1 MARNTIY
8 KGNTI
13 DNFGR
18 NLPVPYIDKIELYD
32 VLEDDIE
39 VAEETLGFGISAEIK
54 ISRIKIH
61 MSLLVHTDEGFPV
74 DEYIDELYKDLNLN
88 IMLLTNKTYT
98 GRLMQSKRN
107 LKSVISSIFAPADA
121 SGWPEGTGTEA
132 YILAGLDEDTIYTG
146 TYNLDNQFKTYDM
159 GSLLSASDLQFA
171 AEYDEN
177 DNAILK
183 SSNIII
189 EVYVPKIA
197 DAAEMAVFV
206 GVSTAPPAEIYPF
219 TDVLMAMSYGDFSA
233 ELIKDNKVLAN
244 KNRVGFFTKNGE
256 FYPQKPML
264 AVNGNYFKTENF
276 DVKQIKDSLDN
287 LQASYSSTA
296 QSDVELK
303 TIMGNVDFIYTKYG
317 VTPEY
322 LVHLNSFRKNMKNQD
337 VSTAAGRYYE
347 SYRILVHNANSALMN
362 DNEQVFKR
370 ITYSSKLRDHRPSQW
385 LPLLGATYN
394 SSLEDNDFLYE
405 IMLQT
410 NLSKYVAARSDTG
423 ALEIDPLFTPE
434 APYNS
439 DEMYADYHE
448 AIKAKLRRF
457 SKNFTTHTTTNTG
470 TTLSGFYNSL
480 GDDWAVS
487 MGGYEGSRKLGMDNI
502 SVWLNDDKPALLQTA
517 LYGFE
522 GAYDLFLDWALAGSG
537 GDRAARRIYLGG
549 YGSATGFDNSELIE
563 HLETEYGHDWEE
575 ILEEND
581 LSRTAM
587 AAEHNHHAYESA
599 KILFG
604 YHGNPEHCTLEFGH
618 DTVAGPPDAA
628 GNYTC
633 TPLFQTY
640 LNLNVDDEEVS
651 GVDRKTVD
659 FGSSRYTPYKCF
671 NQLRPFIN
679 VIGYGSEDN
688 EDWKD
693 DHITTETETGDWS
706 SAGGAPAEWET
717 EGYDR
722 KPWHSY
728 SKFGKFLR
736 LRDHTTDSGYD
747 WTLRG
752 STWFRGQIEDMLMS
766 DPWLNPT
773 ASTTAAGSLVGALEA
788 SVGLAYTLYLNH
800 ESSFF
805 LNLLSNEEAWNNL
818 VSSESLLNAEGA
830 VRTQKLNDYANS
842 FANNIEDMLYGLM
855 DDFIYN
861 DPNNKTYR
869 LRWCPR
875 LSTTNHYDSN
885 CNNENPY
892 GGLWKYLITPR
903 EKRDPNGDPFT
914 VDHDGDGTPDADI
927 TYYTHGGCGLT
938 TAGTRTTNGQFFKL
952 NPSYSTDASAEAFVG
967 YSNAGRYVFNAGN
980 TLANIFKNVWEKV
993 WKPDVVDAVK
1003 DIVPLLAEYHGL
1015 NMSSGLHDMMA
1026 YIDIVT
1032 EKYGYFFF
1040 DMEKYIMQQSTI
1052 SQYLNPAAFEKFF
1065 GFGRDLLNMTIKLD
1079 EVVLKRWT
1087 GYTDPSTGDSFTAGY
1102 HLGIPERGPNVKLTL
1117 DKNSALLG
1125 TPTEDLSLK
1134 FEGSTGPGALSLPYP
1149 YIPQLDVTGWTDL
1162 AVGTAAAT
1170 EGEVVDMGTQGTSA
1184 MKLGKSHKQW
1194 AYLMQ
1199 RNYDFAGTDAVPNEY
1214 RMACFAYNYYI
1225 DDDAAMA
1232 GPDAYKIKVKVRDK
1246 SDLIMFKL
1254 NDIAT
1259 SINSDFIEYSLAA
1272 AENCAYD
1279 KFNSQFNQFFIDK
1292 MDEQWGNNMENAPW
1306 IRLSAAIPILEDL
1319 IYGRYG
1325 GELSVVFEAAQY
1337 ISDSVNPY
1345 SGSLELLLY
1354 YKERF
1359 TGLLSEIAT
1368 IEAQIRDD
1376 HYVSIGGAT
1385 PTRKGT
1391 SEHRVFVIGQS
1402 ASGPQG
1408 QNPLIVN
1415 KGIIDYAAN
1424 RTDEFPVPPNDSVS
1438 QPPFET

>member
-32 VLEDDIE
+32 VLGDDID
-39 VAEETLGFGISAEIK
+39 VAEETLGFTPTAELK

-61 MSLLVHTDEGFPV
+61 MSLLMHTDEGFPV

-88 IMLLTNKTYT
+88 IMLLTDKTYT

-107 LKSVISSIFAPADA
+107 LKSVISSIFTPADA
-121 SGWPEGTGTEA
+121 SGWPAGVGTEA

-189 EVYVPKIA
+189 EVYVPKIY

-206 GVSTAPPAEIYPF
+206 GVSIAPPAELYPF
-219 TDVLMAMSYGDFSA
+219 TDVLMAMSYGDFSV
-233 ELIKDNKVLAN
+233 ERIKENKVLAN
-244 KNRVGFFTKNGE
+244 RNRVGFFTRNNE
-256 FYPQKPML
+256 FYPQRPML
-264 AVNGNYFKTENF
+264 SVNGDYFKTENF
-276 DVKQIKDSLDN
+276 DVTQIKDSLDN
-287 LQASYSSTA
+287 LQASYSSAA

-303 TIMGNVDFIYTKYG
+303 TVMGNVDFIYTKYG
-317 VTPEY
+317 ETPEY
-322 LVHLNSFRKNMKNQD
+322 LVQLNSFRKNIKNQD
-337 VSTAAGRYYE
+337 VSTATGRYYE

-385 LPLLGATYN
+385 LPSLGATHD
-394 SSLEDNDFLYE
+394 SSLEDNDFIYE

-457 SKNFTTHTTTNTG
+457 SQTFTTHTTTNTG

-480 GDDWAVS
+480 GDDWSTVI
-487 MGGYEGSRKLGMDNI
+487 GGFDGSRKLGMDNV
-502 SVWLNDDKPALLQTA
+502 SQWLNDDKPVLLQTA
-517 LYGFE
+517 RLGFE
-522 GAYDLFLDWALAGSG
+522 NAYTSFLDWATAGEWP
-537 GDRAARRIYLGG
+537 DRQARRIYLGG
-549 YGSATGFDNSELIE
+549 YGSDAAFLGSELIE
-563 HLETEYGHDWEE
+563 HLETEYGTTWEDA
-575 ILEEND
+575 LEEND
-581 LSRTAM
+581 MPRSAM
-587 AAEHNHHAYESA
+587 AAQHNQHAYESA

-604 YHGNPEHCTLEFGH
+604 HHGNPEHCTLEFGY

-633 TPLFQTY
+633 APLYQTY
-640 LNLNVDDEEVS
+640 LNVDSDGEEIE

-659 FGSSRYTPYKCF
+659 FGSDKYIPYKCF

-679 VIGYGSEDN
+679 IIGYGAEDN
-688 EDWKD
+688 EDWVS
-693 DHITTETETGDWS
+693 DHVTTEIST
-706 SAGGAPAEWET
+706 
-717 EGYDR
+717 
-722 KPWHSY
+722 
-728 SKFGKFLR
+728 FGTFLR
-736 LRDHTTDSGYD
+736 LRDHTTDSSYD
-747 WTLRG
+747 WTLRS
-752 STWFRGQIEDMLMS
+752 STWFRDQIKDILMA
-766 DPWLNPT
+766 DPWLNPAT
-773 ASTTAAGSLVGALEA
+773 STDAGGSLVGALEA
-788 SVGLAYTLYLNH
+788 SVGLVYTLYLNH
-800 ESSFF
+800 ESSYF
-805 LNLLSNEEAWNNL
+805 LNLLNNEESWNNL

-830 VRTQKLNDYANS
+830 VRTQKLNDYADS
-842 FANNIEDMLYGLM
+842 FANNIEDILYGLM

-892 GGLWKYLITPR
+892 GGLWKHLITPR
-903 EKRDPNGDPFT
+903 EKKDPHGNPWD
-914 VDHDGDGTPDADI
+914 DAAGHRGAS
-927 TYYTHGGCGLT
+927 TAWYTEGGCGRT
-938 TAGTRTTNGQFFKL
+938 ESGTRTTSGQYFRL
-952 NPSYSTDASAEAFVG
+952 NPSRYTHASMGTGGGVVV
-967 YSNAGRYVFNAGN
+967 AGRYVFNAGN
-980 TLANIFKNVWEKV
+980 VLANIFKNVWETV

-1015 NMSSGLHDMMA
+1015 NMNSGLHDMMA

-1040 DMEKYIMQQSTI
+1040 DMEKFIMQQSTI

-1087 GYTDPSTGDSFTAGY
+1087 GYTDPSTGESFTA
-1102 HLGIPERGPNVKLTL
+1102 IPAFGQRGPNVKLTL
-1117 DKNSALLG
+1117 DKNSAFLG
-1125 TPTEDLSLK
+1125 TPTEDLSLR
-1134 FEGSTGPGALSLPYP
+1134 FEGSTGPGGTTLPYP

-1162 AVGTAAAT
+1162 AISTGPGFT
-1170 EGEVVDMGTQGTSA
+1170 GEVLDTGTPGTST
-1184 MKLGKSHKQW
+1184 MKLGKSYKQW

-1225 DDDAAMA
+1225 DDDAALR

-1246 SDLIMFKL
+1246 SDLIIIKL
-1254 NDIAT
+1254 NDLAWE
-1259 SINSDFIEYSLAA
+1259 INNEFIEYSLAA

-1292 MDEQWGNNMENAPW
+1292 MNEQWENNMENAPW

-1337 ISDSVNPY
+1337 ISDSINPY
-1345 SGSLELLLY
+1345 SGSLELLLH

-1359 TGLLSEIAT
+1359 DGLLSEID
-1368 IEAQIRDD
+1368 ILEAQIRED
-1376 HYVSIGGAT
+1376 HYDTSPGGGFS
-1385 PTRKGT
+1385 TRKAS
-1391 SEHRVFVIGQS
+1391 SEYRVFVIGKS
-1402 ASGPQG
+1402 SSGPQG

-1424 RTDEFPVPPNDSVS
+1424 RTDEFPGLPDDSVS
-1438 QPPFET
+1438 QPPFEA